1 MLASTIRRL
10 TIYVRTYGFTSER
23 RILQALFPNVNTVR
37 RNAEC
42 DSCHGRIGGPRLFCL
57 DCASKS
63 TETYNT
69 LDLCCAPRCIDA
81 RITHRQDLEG
91 AHEPSHR
98 LVKVRTTVL
107 SLTTVVYI
115 PRHVM
120 LSNAWQR
127 PAGRLQNSPRIPM
140 E

>member
-42 DSCHGRIGGPRLFCL
+42 DSCHGRIGG
-57 DCASKS
+57 
-63 TETYNT
+63 